1 MRPTPVFARVRK
13 HTGQEE
19 KKMKE
24 RKKKKEKTHFLIGCF
39 YALQICHRYA
49 PGMFAA

>member
-39 YALQICHRYA
+39 YALLSQICPRYVC
-49 PGMFAA
+49 G